1 MDNHIFRSA
10 IGGFNRQDVMEY
22 IEKAQ
27 KEAAESVQRLEE
39 EGEELRRSEETL
51 RRSLDTCSQEKDDL
65 AQQLEDMTG
74 RYEEAKTNWE
84 DQARTADQLRGDVAQ
99 RDESIRELTA
109 ENQKLFGRLQELEN
123 EMAVIRQ
130 EKEKI
135 AQLELEA
142 HKRCEEILAA
152 AQAQADATVDAA
164 NAKAAD
170 TVRMA
175 QEKAS
180 DTVQQANALAEETV
194 QTAETRAQA
203 ITDETAA
210 YVAQMRRELAEHVA
224 GAVDQYNSLQ
234 SAVETITSHVSS
246 ELRKLNV
253 TVAQLPINFDHMKDS
268 LQNLMERTKEN

>member
-27 KEAAESVQRLEE
+27 KEAAENVQRLEE
-39 EGEELRRSEETL
+39 DGEELRRSEDAL
-51 RRSLDTCSQEKDDL
+51 RQSLDTCNQERDEL

-84 DQARTADQLRGDVAQ
+84 SSAETAEQLRGDVVR

-109 ENQKLFGRLQELEN
+109 ENQKLSSRLQELEN
-123 EMAVIRQ
+123 ELAAIRL

-142 HKRCEEILAA
+142 HKRCDEILAA
-152 AQAQADATVDAA
+152 AQNQADATVDAA
-164 NAKAAD
+164 NTKAAE
-170 TVRMA
+170 VVQAA
-175 QEKAS
+175 QEQAG
-180 DTVQQANALAEETV
+180 DTIQQANTLAEDTV
-194 QTAETRAQA
+194 QTAENRAQA
-203 ITDETAA
+203 LTEETSAR
-210 YVAQMRRELAEHVA
+210 VEQMRRELAEHIA

-253 TVAQLPINFDHMKDS
+253 TVAQLPINFDHLKDS
-268 LQNLMERTKEN
+268 LQTLMERTKEN